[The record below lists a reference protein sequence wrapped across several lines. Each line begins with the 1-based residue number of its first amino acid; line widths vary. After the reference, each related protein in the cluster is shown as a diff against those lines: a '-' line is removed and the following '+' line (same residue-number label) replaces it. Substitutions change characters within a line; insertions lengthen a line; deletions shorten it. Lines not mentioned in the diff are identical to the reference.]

1 MIHSKGGGV
10 KGQPGACGQDSENDG
25 HIINQLRKIVDLNV
39 ARKLKFLDGSEQ
51 MIIPRIAFEILK
63 VYDELTTSIEKQG
76 MTNSI
81 WKDSSMISNITEQFV
96 MINNKNNKKEYISHV
111 TVDKHGPSSRV
122 A

>member
-25 HIINQLRKIVDLNV
+25 HIINQLRKIVDLDV

-51 MIIPRIAFEILK
+51 IVLPRIAYEILK
-63 VYDELTTSIEKQG
+63 VYDELITSIQKQS

-81 WKDSSMISNITEQFV
+81 WKDSSMISSITEQYI
-96 MINNKNNKKEYISHV
+96 MINNKNNKKETISHV
-111 TVDKHGPSSRV
+111 TVDKYGPSSRV